1 MAGQMIG
8 AKPNEN
14 IKVSAE
20 RPRSLTEN
28 SEQPKES
35 TQMWDN
41 AINWILNQSKTNAYL
56 SQQIEIM
63 LDRNL
68 PDRIVQ
74 LVDDGNDGSGAAAA
88 ALSRKSTDCIK
99 QLLCKTAPFIWSM
112 QRAVSAKIN
121 TDSDT
126 ETNETDADDDDDAV
140 GASSSDARSE
150 TTADDD
156 YRLNTFFKYLPTDKE
171 FIKHGVTCEN
181 QYYDCKLF

>member
-20 RPRSLTEN
+20 RPRSLN
-28 SEQPKES
+28 DNEQPKQS
-35 TQMWDN
+35 TQIWDD
-41 AINWILNQSKTNAYL
+41 AINWILNQSKTNAFL
-56 SQQIEIM
+56 SQQIELM

-74 LVDDGNDGSGAAAA
+74 LVDDGNGAAAA
-88 ALSRKSTDCIK
+88 ATAALSRQRTDCIK

-121 TDSDT
+121 TNSDT
-126 ETNETDADDDDDAV
+126 ETNDTDADADAP
-140 GASSSDARSE
+140 SSDANSE
-150 TTADDD
+150 TNDDADD
-156 YRLNTFFKYLPTDKE
+156 YRLKTFSKYLPTDRE
-171 FIKHGVTCEN
+171 FMKHGVNCEN
-181 QYYDCKLF
+181 QYNDCKLF

>member
-1 MAGQMIG
+1 MIG

-20 RPRSLTEN
+20 RPRSLNEN
-28 SEQPKES
+28 NAQPKES
-35 TQMWDN
+35 TQIWDN
-41 AINWILNQSKTNAYL
+41 AINWILNQSKTNTYL
-56 SQQIEIM
+56 SQQIELM

-74 LVDDGNDGSGAAAA
+74 LVDDGNGAAAAA
-88 ALSRKSTDCIK
+88 ALSRQRTDCIK

-112 QRAVSAKIN
+112 QRTISAKIN

-126 ETNETDADDDDDAV
+126 DANETDADVD
-140 GASSSDARSE
+140 ASSSDANRE
-150 TTADDD
+150 TTATDDDDD
-156 YRLNTFFKYLPTDKE
+156 YRLKTFSKFLPTDKE
-171 FIKHGVTCEN
+171 FIKHSVICEK

>member
-20 RPRSLTEN
+20 RPRSLN
-28 SEQPKES
+28 DDEQQKQS
-35 TQMWDN
+35 SHIWDN
-41 AINWILNQSKTNAYL
+41 AINWIINQGKTNPLL
-56 SQQIEIM
+56 SQQIELM

-74 LVDDGNDGSGAAAA
+74 LVDDGNGAAA
-88 ALSRKSTDCIK
+88 ALSRQRTDCIK

-126 ETNETDADDDDDAV
+126 ETNDPDDADANATGTDANSGINDA
-140 GASSSDARSE
+140 
-150 TTADDD
+150 TDD
-156 YRLNTFFKYLPTDKE
+156 YRLKVFSKYLPTDKE
-171 FIKHGVTCEN
+171 FTKHGVTCEK

>member
-20 RPRSLTEN
+20 RPRSLN
-28 SEQPKES
+28 DDEQPKQS
-35 TQMWDN
+35 TQIWDN
-41 AINWILNQSKTNAYL
+41 AVNWILNQSKTNAYL
-56 SQQIEIM
+56 SQQIELM

-74 LVDDGNDGSGAAAA
+74 LVDDGNGAAAA
-88 ALSRKSTDCIK
+88 AAPALSRQRTDCIK

-121 TDSDT
+121 TNSNT
-126 ETNETDADDDDDAV
+126 ETNDTDADADAP
-140 GASSSDARSE
+140 SSEANNDA
-150 TTADDD
+150 DN
-156 YRLNTFFKYLPTDKE
+156 YRLKTFSKYLPSDKE
-171 FIKHGVTCEN
+171 FMKHGVTCEA
-181 QYYDCKLF
+181 QYFDCKLF

>member
-20 RPRSLTEN
+20 RPRSLN
-28 SEQPKES
+28 DNEQPKQS
-35 TQMWDN
+35 TQIWDN
-41 AINWILNQSKTNAYL
+41 AINWILNQSKTNAFL
-56 SQQIEIM
+56 SQQIELM

-74 LVDDGNDGSGAAAA
+74 LVDDGNGAAA
-88 ALSRKSTDCIK
+88 ALSRQRTDCIK

-121 TDSDT
+121 TNSDT
-126 ETNETDADDDDDAV
+126 ETNDTDADADAP
-140 GASSSDARSE
+140 SSDANSE
-150 TTADDD
+150 TNDDADD
-156 YRLNTFFKYLPTDKE
+156 YRLKTFSKYLPTDKE
-171 FIKHGVTCEN
+171 FMKHGVTCEN

>member
-14 IKVSAE
+14 IKMSAE
-20 RPRSLTEN
+20 RPRSLN
-28 SEQPKES
+28 DNEQPKQS
-35 TQMWDN
+35 TQIWNN
-41 AINWILNQSKTNAYL
+41 AINWILDHSKTNAYL
-56 SQQIEIM
+56 SQQIELM

-74 LVDDGNDGSGAAAA
+74 LVDDGNGAAAA
-88 ALSRKSTDCIK
+88 ALSRQRTDCIK

-121 TDSDT
+121 TNSDT
-126 ETNETDADDDDDAV
+126 ETNDTDVDVDVDADAP
-140 GASSSDARSE
+140 SSDANNE
-150 TTADDD
+150 INDDADD
-156 YRLNTFFKYLPTDKE
+156 YRLKTFSKNLPSNEE
-171 FIKHGVTCEN
+171 FMKHGVTCEN